1 MPVNKLVSVN
11 HVLVNL
17 MDSMGLEHNKYKPMF
32 INWATQAEKEIG
44 SFYQYQKKIKVLEI
58 SGCVAELPCDAK
70 VLQLALLGDFGCDC
84 EDLFNR
90 VGLNATV
97 TSGDIESVSFL
108 VVDLSASEIENGTF
122 GTVKFHVQD
131 NKLILDRNLDGESIT
146 VQYLGLV
153 TDEEGI
159 PKVME
164 NHLLAIEA
172 YCRYK
177 FQGRSIRS
185 GIDVGMYRE
194 YKGEWNQL
202 VCSARAD
209 DAELSENDRADII
222 ATINN
227 PLSGRSLNLIGYAL

>member
-44 SFYQYQKKIKVLEI
+44 SFYQYQKKIKVLTI
-58 SGCVAELPCDAK
+58 SNCVAELPCDAK
-70 VLQLALLGDFGCDC
+70 VVLLALLGDFGCECD
-84 EDLFNR
+84 DLFDR
-90 VGLNATV
+90 VGLNVTV
-97 TSGDIESVSFL
+97 TSGDIESTSFL
-108 VVDLSASEIENGTF
+108 VVDLSADQIENGTF
-122 GTVKFHVQD
+122 GTIKFTVQD
-131 NKLILDRNLDGESIT
+131 NKLIFNRDLDDQSIT

-153 TDEEGI
+153 TDENGI
-159 PKVME
+159 PRVME

-172 YCRYK
+172 YCKYK
-177 FQGRSIRS
+177 FIGRSIKS
-185 GIDVGMYRE
+185 GMDIAMYRE
-194 YKGEWNQL
+194 YKSEWNQL

-209 DAELSENDRADII
+209 DAELTENDRADIL

-227 PLSGRSLNLIGYAL
+227 PLSGRSFNA